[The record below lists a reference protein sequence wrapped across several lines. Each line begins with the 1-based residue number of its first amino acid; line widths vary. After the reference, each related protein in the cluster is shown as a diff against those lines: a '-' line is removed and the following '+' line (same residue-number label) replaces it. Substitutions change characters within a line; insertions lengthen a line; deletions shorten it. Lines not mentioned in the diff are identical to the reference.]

1 MEDSARDPNN
11 QRPKRE
17 YPARNPGYQPR
28 PRPKR
33 GGQRGGQPGNQNA
46 RKRGLYDRALTPEQ
60 LNALRSVRRA
70 TDLTAE
76 ISSLR
81 IRVAAILT
89 DPHSELDLQLRATR
103 VLTQLLSAQRK
114 SRFTRQRRG

>member
-1 MEDSARDPNN
+1 MEDASRDPNN

-17 YPARNPGYQPR
+17 YPARNPGYQPK
-28 PRPKR
+28 PRRKL
-33 GGQRGGQPGNQNA
+33 GGQPGNQNA

-70 TDLTAE
+70 TDLTVE
-76 ISSLR
+76 ISALR

-89 DPHSELDLQLRATR
+89 DPHAELDLQLRATR
-103 VLTQLLSAQRK
+103 VLTQLLSAERK
-114 SRFTRQRRG
+114 SRLAR